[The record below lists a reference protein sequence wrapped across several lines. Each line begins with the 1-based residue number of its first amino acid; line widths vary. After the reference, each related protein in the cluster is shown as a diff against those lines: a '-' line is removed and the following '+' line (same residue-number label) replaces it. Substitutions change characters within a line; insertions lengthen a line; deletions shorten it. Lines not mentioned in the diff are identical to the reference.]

1 MDSKFLYYYIWVRP
15 DLHNLVVSVCAKFE
29 GCAAKTVG
37 EVGFLPKAHF
47 FAVAV
52 LPIPRSRLPELRYRL
67 EIQNGR
73 SH

>member
-1 MDSKFLYYYIWVRP
+1 M
-15 DLHNLVVSVCAKFE
+15 SVCAEFE
-29 GCAAKTVG
+29 ECAANTVG
-37 EVGFLPKAHF
+37 GVGFLVKAYF
-47 FAVAV
+47 LASAV